1 MKNFR
6 LLLALMLVV
15 LIFSSCVK
23 KNTSCNDHTIKVEFI
38 ENNYLVLN
46 PCNITINSY
55 KNPRNIFLEIKSLN
69 DNQTRM
75 TANWYKKTNGVY
87 QLFCLNDT
95 GRKLNQNLAYEVI
108 DTLNLSKEII
118 NYRNANVDSI
128 DLAYQG
134 KTILLNR
141 DIKREHLKDYW
152 WTKMTVTSED
162 SVLRYN
168 PETKSFY
175 KSTTYRVTKIKNDF
189 GPIIILA
196 IFFLLTVVISLKERL
211 KWLKKSREYIFN
223 HDFFGI
229 ITANDHKLNSL
240 LLFIIVSTFNLVY
253 GLWLIKDNVI
263 AILVFAI
270 LTGFLARLIFWLDQI
285 KFKIF
290 KDFNFNTSFS
300 IMLISVIY
308 ALIICLAGL
317 PQEFCYIT
325 SIIVV
330 LPALL
335 DAILFT
341 IEQNKLKRSQDK
353 KAWYEK
359 IEK

>member
-1 MKNFR
+1 
-6 LLLALMLVV
+6 
-15 LIFSSCVK
+15 
-23 KNTSCNDHTIKVEFI
+23 
-38 ENNYLVLN
+38 
-46 PCNITINSY
+46 
-55 KNPRNIFLEIKSLN
+55 
-69 DNQTRM
+69 
-75 TANWYKKTNGVY
+75 
-87 QLFCLNDT
+87 
-95 GRKLNQNLAYEVI
+95 
-108 DTLNLSKEII
+108 
-118 NYRNANVDSI
+118 
-128 DLAYQG
+128 
-134 KTILLNR
+134 
-141 DIKREHLKDYW
+141 
-152 WTKMTVTSED
+152 MTVTSED